1 MSEIVSQIAS
11 TLTEKMVSE
20 TGTGGLSQNSG
31 SIVGQTQES
40 PFAQVLASQVEATTV
55 STSSSPSHG
64 KLNSQ
69 VLESFGLVPEK
80 KIGAISAQ
88 GLDIS
93 PTEIR
98 AGQEIR
104 THGKVMDILTEV
116 NRGAH
121 QMEDMITLA
130 TSGQKFTPAEL
141 LAMQAGLSQKV
152 FQLEITSKVV
162 ETGASS
168 TKQVLQQGASG

>member
-1 MSEIVSQIAS
+1 MTEIASQIAS
-11 TLTEKMVSE
+11 SVTDKMVSE
-20 TGTGGLSQNSG
+20 VGTNGSQLGGQAGQVS
-31 SIVGQTQES
+31 GQTENS
-40 PFAQVLASQVEATTV
+40 PFAQVLASKVEATG
-55 STSSSPSHG
+55 TSSHG

-69 VLESFGLVPEK
+69 ILESFGLVPEK

-88 GLDIS
+88 GLEIS
-93 PTEIR
+93 PNEIR

-104 THGKVMDILTEV
+104 TNGKVMDVLTEV

-141 LAMQAGLSQKV
+141 IGLQAGLSRNV
-152 FQLEITSKVV
+152 FQLEITSKVI
-162 ETGASS
+162 ETSASS

>member
-1 MSEIVSQIAS
+1 MDVASQITQTITDKAI
-11 TLTEKMVSE
+11 SE
-20 TGTGGLSQNSG
+20 AGNQSSGGLAP
-31 SIVGQTQES
+31 VGQNPSEAS
-40 PFAQVLASQVEATTV
+40 PFEQILSNRIEE
-55 STSSSPSHG
+55 TSSSRG
-64 KLNSQ
+64 KLNGQ

-88 GLDIS
+88 GLEIS
-93 PTEIR
+93 PAEIR
-98 AGQEIR
+98 ASQEIR
-104 THGKVMDILTEV
+104 THGKVMDLLTEV

-168 TKQVLQQGASG
+168 TKQVLQQGAAG

>member
-1 MSEIVSQIAS
+1 MEIASQITQTIAD
-11 TLTEKMVSE
+11 KAVSE
-20 TGTGGLSQNSG
+20 AGNQGSGGLTQ
-31 SIVGQTQES
+31 VGQNPAESS
-40 PFAQVLASQVEATTV
+40 PFEQILSHKIEESSASK
-55 STSSSPSHG
+55 G
-64 KLNSQ
+64 KLNGQ
-69 VLESFGLVPEK
+69 ILESFGLVPEK

-88 GLDIS
+88 GLEIS
-93 PTEIR
+93 PAEIR
-98 AGQEIR
+98 GSQEIR
-104 THGKVMDILTEV
+104 THGKVMDLLTEV

-168 TKQVLQQGASG
+168 TKQVLQQGGGG

>member
-1 MSEIVSQIAS
+1 MAEIAS
-11 TLTEKMVSE
+11 KIASSVTDKMVSE
-20 TGTGGLSQNSG
+20 VGTQGGQAG
-31 SIVGQTQES
+31 QVTGQTENS
-40 PFAQVLASQVEATTV
+40 PFAQVLASKVEATGA
-55 STSSSPSHG
+55 SSHG
-64 KLNSQ
+64 KLNGQ

-93 PTEIR
+93 PSEIR

-104 THGKVMDILTEV
+104 TNGKVMDVLTEV